1 MCQSKRN
8 IGWDT
13 SLKLYALIRN
23 SYLFNKLEIQWSAVL
38 VDDISFFTINKTLHK
53 KATISYQAMNNN
65 FIYYMSMMIAMFF
78 FSRGEQC
85 SENRFTGDCL
95 WRYSWSVLWSQ
106 RIVQSRRRCSWHKLP
121 VHGRLCWS
129 WILQRRDFSPSA
141 RPESSISWQNLPD
154 QRKSRV
160 PTNYAGR
167 DENGIF

>member
-1 MCQSKRN
+1 MNCSVSRSYIFFKNEQNLALKSDN
-8 IGWDT
+8 IRWRAW
-13 SLKLYALIRN
+13 LCVLFIPIPLYTVAFLIKQWTII
-23 SYLFNKLEIQWSAVL
+23 LF
-38 VDDISFFTINKTLHK
+38 T
-53 KATISYQAMNNN
+53 
-65 FIYYMSMMIAMFF
+65 YMSMMIAMFI

-121 VHGRLCWS
+121 VHGRLRWS
-129 WILQRRDFSPSA
+129 RILQRRDFPPSA